1 MRIKAYVDEDVPL
14 SLSQALRNRGVDCI
28 TTQEAGNK
36 GLSDAEQLAFSATNG
51 RTIVTHNKKDFI
63 LLHNEYARSGKIHA
77 GIVVADQL
85 PIGMTLRRFM
95 KLWFSVSIEDMVSR
109 LEFLN
114 NWK

>member
-1 MRIKAYVDEDVPL
+1 MRLKAYVDEDVPL
-14 SLSQALRNRGVDCI
+14 SFAQALRNRGVDCI

-36 GLSDAEQLAFSATNG
+36 GLSDAEQLAFSAEKS

-63 LLHNEYARSGKIHA
+63 LLHNEYARAGKTHP

-85 PIGMTLRRFM
+85 PVGLTLRRFM
-95 KLWFSVSIEDMVSR
+95 KLWFSRTSEDMANR
-109 LEFLN
+109 LEFLS

>member
-14 SLSQALRNRGVDCI
+14 SFAEALRNRGVDCV

-36 GLSDAEQLAFSATNG
+36 GLSDAEQLAFTAGEN
-51 RTIVTHNKKDFI
+51 RTVVTHNRKDFI
-63 LLHNEYARSGKIHA
+63 LLHNEYARSGKAHA

-85 PIGMTLRRFM
+85 PVGLTLKRFM
-95 KLWFSVSIEDMVSR
+95 KLWFAKTTTDMANR
-109 LEFLN
+109 LEFLS

>member
-1 MRIKAYVDEDVPL
+1 MRLKAYVDEDVPL
-14 SLSQALRNRGVDCI
+14 SLAEALRNRGVDCS

-36 GLSDAEQLAFSATNG
+36 GLSDAEQLAFSAENG

-85 PIGMTLRRFM
+85 PIGVTLRRFM
-95 KLWFSVSIEDMVSR
+95 KLWFSTTNEDMVNR
-109 LEFLN
+109 LEFLS
-114 NWK
+114 NWR